1 MLPHFP
7 YKRVL
12 FVKAALEYPL
22 GGRSGSA
29 VDLQLETIQ
38 LKGSRVT
45 GIPGKTP
52 RESYFQGKQTLV
64 VSVRWDLSLLPCKP
78 SAHFQLPLVS
88 AAARECANT
97 ATCRP
102 RWEKGLIPGCMSTSR
117 RF

>member
-22 GGRSGSA
+22 GRQ
-29 VDLQLETIQ
+29 VWQRCKDLQLETIQ

-64 VSVRWDLSLLPCKP
+64 VSVRRDLEFAACKP
-78 SAHFQLPLVS
+78 SAHFQLPLE
-88 AAARECANT
+88 RLPGNANT
-97 ATCRP
+97 ACRP
-102 RWEKGLIPGCMSTSR
+102 DGKKALCRLYVNIE